1 LQALHANRHVVFG
14 ISNSR
19 LSEAGRAATV
29 RGFVHDV
36 LPAIADGRVTPVID
50 RVFPFDELPAAKDYM
65 ESNAQMGKIV
75 VRIA

>member
-1 LQALHANRHVVFG
+1 
-14 ISNSR
+14 
-19 LSEAGRAATV
+19 
-29 RGFVHDV
+29 
-36 LPAIADGRVTPVID
+36 VID